1 MDFFQTSSGEVPG
14 GPAEEPREQAAERE
28 TDSPDDLALAFRRAL
43 SKRGRASAD
52 ESSPGGEHREAERSV
67 ETSPEAEARASTE
80 ESTPLVSASPF
91 PPRPASAFLW
101 VTDASPDASGALSIE
116 ELSEPRARAAE
127 AFLLR
132 GDGDRPYRLLQRIRG
147 HSEASVYLKPVFWRR
162 AEGERS
168 PVADH
173 VDGTWTS
180 GADEETLDALREQ
193 AATINKRVSALIE
206 PEGTEAGN
214 PERRVLRFVATRSA
228 EFAPRRGED
237 QGIVYPKLTPLLEQ
251 SSQIE
256 DLGGHELAEIL
267 SATAQHIREKQ
278 SSRS

>member
-1 MDFFQTSSGEVPG
+1 MDPLQTSSGEVPG
-14 GPAEEPREQAAERE
+14 GPAEEPREQAAESE

-52 ESSPGGEHREAERSV
+52 EPSPGGEHREAERSV

-91 PPRPASAFLW
+91 LW
-101 VTDASPDASGALSIE
+101 VTDAPSDASGVLSIE
-116 ELSEPRARAAE
+116 ELSEPRARQAE

-180 GADEETLDALREQ
+180 GADEKTLDALREQ

-206 PEGTEAGN
+206 PEGTEVGN
-214 PERRVLRFVATRSA
+214 AERRVLQFVATRSA